1 MENIDK
7 NPTVYVNP
15 SQPLMASVEVRSQ
28 SMELNEALFNVDGL
42 AVQGHWHYLYTH
54 SVSLTYISFHCK
66 SQWMNDVAVKSP
78 L

>member
-28 SMELNEALFNVDGL
+28 SIELNEVLFNVDGL
-42 AVQGHWHYLYTH
+42 ALRCRDIGITFTLTVCVSHIYF
-54 SVSLTYISFHCK
+54 VSL
-66 SQWMNDVAVKSP
+66 
-78 L
+78 

>member
-28 SMELNEALFNVDGL
+28 SMELNEVFFNVDGL

-54 SVSLTYISFHCK
+54 SYISFHCK

>member
-28 SMELNEALFNVDGL
+28 SMELNEVLFNVVRCRDIGITFTL
-42 AVQGHWHYLYTH
+42 TH
-54 SVSLTYISFHCK
+54 IFRFTVNL
-66 SQWMNDVAVKSP
+66 NG
-78 L
+78 